1 DTHTFCDQLLFHAL
15 LHRTL
20 SQGGKKCHL
29 NPSFQCVLTQTH
41 THILVKAQ
49 LHIRLNTHTHTHTH
63 TVSPTHQG
71 PSTAHHHALQLGYA
85 FLLRS
90 VFVIISPTSSL
101 CPLSPLC
108 ACVHTHPTAVR
119 FDRGCALLQ
128 PDDII

>member
-49 LHIRLNTHTHTHTH
+49 LHIRLNTHTHSHRHTLTHTH
-63 TVSPTHQG
+63 T
-71 PSTAHHHALQLGYA
+71 
-85 FLLRS
+85 
-90 VFVIISPTSSL
+90 
-101 CPLSPLC
+101 
-108 ACVHTHPTAVR
+108 HTHTHSHTLTHTHTHTDLTPAQTVSCVNPTPHLNAYTHK
-119 FDRGCALLQ
+119 
-128 PDDII
+128 